1 MLVVPYAFKL
11 AVIEN
16 KEQAR
21 LVRQATGETVPR
33 TDYLQPDDQ
42 LLGTGEGSLYRNT
55 DDGQSYPIFGVRSV
69 AQLADRFSEKVLVAR
84 LLALTFWLVTGA
96 LIAIQTMRFIRVGSY
111 GWTDFCLLSLF
122 GAGSLLF
129 TPQAVNPVL
138 HDMTGKW
145 VNLRTGLS
153 NLNGGCVLK

>member
-129 TPQAVNPVL
+129 THLPVISCK
-138 HDMTGKW
+138 TGLTACG
-145 VNLRTGLS
+145 VNLRTGFS